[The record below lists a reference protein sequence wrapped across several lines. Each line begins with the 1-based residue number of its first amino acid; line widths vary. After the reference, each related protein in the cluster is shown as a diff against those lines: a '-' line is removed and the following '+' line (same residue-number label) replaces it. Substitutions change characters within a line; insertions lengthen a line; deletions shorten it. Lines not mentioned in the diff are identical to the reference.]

1 MVCSMGDRRKNTRLC
16 VKLKATLFI
25 CGNEVNANILDISET
40 GLCLSVPIKLLQSID
55 LKPNIFAQVQFLDTV
70 LLHSIKED
78 YIEQVPVKII
88 YYMPQDDAMLIG
100 CTTSSQEY
108 AKYVSMK
115 KTCVAVQC
123 IFERKEKW
131 RRDKVGSAL

>member
-1 MVCSMGDRRKNTRLC
+1 MGDRRKNTRLC

-40 GLCLSVPIKLLQSID
+40 GLCLSVPLKLLQSID
-55 LKPNIFAQVQFLDTV
+55 LQPDISAQVQFLDTV
-70 LLHSIKED
+70 LLYNVKED

-88 YYMPQDDAMLIG
+88 YYMPRDNVMLIG
-100 CTTSSQEY
+100 CTTSSQDY

-115 KTCVAVQC
+115 KTCVAV
-123 IFERKEKW
+123 
-131 RRDKVGSAL
+131 